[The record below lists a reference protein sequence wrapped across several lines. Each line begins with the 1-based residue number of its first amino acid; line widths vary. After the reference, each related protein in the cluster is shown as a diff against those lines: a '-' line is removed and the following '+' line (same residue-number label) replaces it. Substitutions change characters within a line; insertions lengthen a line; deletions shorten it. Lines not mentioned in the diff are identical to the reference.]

1 MHAQR
6 AGLARDV
13 ARSRKASNLTL
24 VHSHGTHTP
33 NPAHGTLAVGQSNV
47 RVCVVSRGAG
57 ETPIEAAD
65 ALS

>member
-24 VHSHGTHTP
+24 VHAHGTHTP
-33 NPAHGTLAVGQSNV
+33 NPAHDTLAVGQSNV

-57 ETPIEAAD
+57 ETPIEAAGV
-65 ALS
+65 LS